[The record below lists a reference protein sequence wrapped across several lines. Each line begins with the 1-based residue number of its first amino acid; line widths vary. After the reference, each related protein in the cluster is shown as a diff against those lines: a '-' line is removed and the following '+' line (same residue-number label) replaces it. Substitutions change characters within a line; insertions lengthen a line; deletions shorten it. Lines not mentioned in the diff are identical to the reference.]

1 MWVDLWN
8 ENRCV
13 ILTNLETC
21 MTWNMIDIDDE
32 EGHAMPVIMTLS
44 ALLPG
49 GLKDIPVALRQALE
63 RDDYSTALSL
73 ANKAY
78 AAKGPEDPVAPLTYI
93 VLLVGR
99 GLVTEANGILRRAL
113 SFRAQD
119 ISLQLA
125 QIEALMVDGNFEAA
139 LALMEGMRSVNV
151 AEPRH
156 WGFLGD
162 MYLDLGREDDAVD
175 CYEHAVDM
183 GTLSLDLVFRLGQ
196 ILLERG
202 DSVRA
207 ARHFEHAARLVPDN
221 LYVWETTADL
231 LFEIGEYEK
240 AIYAFTRVLK
250 LDSRNIHAWE
260 NIGML
265 YQEMEEFGKAQEAF
279 ERIVALSPGDT
290 YALLQLGHGHMALGY
305 PEEALQTYRK
315 VLREDASNTEALRGA
330 VAAAF
335 EIGDMIEAEELARE
349 ALARHSEDPEG
360 LYSLG
365 IVMLALRRPQEAF
378 NSLTLAVK
386 ASENDN
392 ADYFAALSF
401 SEVMLGQL
409 ESSQL
414 NIYKAVEEG
423 VDSSSLLVFVEELIK
438 GGHIK
443 QTIDFARKPDLRA
456 YDGTWAVVSPIIS
469 YLANALAGGLE
480 EECQRYLEMFPILLS
495 QHPETVPVMW
505 DFEEIDRIAMRL
517 PVEQKKAI
525 LMMIGVLEG
534 RKDIES
540 FISTYNL

>member
-1 MWVDLWN
+1 MRAILWN
-8 ENRCV
+8 EKLGV
-13 ILTNLETC
+13 ILSNLETC

-49 GLKDIPVALRQALE
+49 GLKDLPVALRQALE
-63 RDDYSTALSL
+63 RDDYSMALSL

-78 AAKGPEDPVAPLTYI
+78 ASKGPADPVAPLTYI

-99 GLVTEANGILRRAL
+99 GLVSEANGILRRAL

-125 QIEALMVDGNFEAA
+125 QIEALMVDSNYEAA

-162 MYLDLGREDDAVD
+162 MYLDLGREEDAVD
-175 CYEHAVDM
+175 CYEHAVEM
-183 GTLSLDLVFRLGQ
+183 GTLSLELVFRLGQ

-202 DSVRA
+202 DAVRA

-221 LYVWETTADL
+221 LFVWETTADL
-231 LFEIGEYEK
+231 LFEIGEIEK
-240 AIYAFTRVLK
+240 AIYAYTRVLK
-250 LDSRNIHAWE
+250 LDSRNVRAWE
-260 NIGML
+260 NIGIA
-265 YQEMEEFGKAQEAF
+265 YQEVEEFGKAQEAF

-315 VLREDASNTEALRGA
+315 VLREDPSNSDALRGA

-335 EIGDMIEAEELARE
+335 EIGDMIEAEQLARE

-365 IVMLALRRPQEAF
+365 IVMLTLRRPQEAF
-378 NSLTLAVK
+378 DALSLAVK
-386 ASENDN
+386 SSEEAN
-392 ADYFAALSF
+392 ANFFAALSC
-401 SEVMLGQL
+401 SEVMLGKL
-409 ESSQL
+409 EASLHHIHQ
-414 NIYKAVEEG
+414 AVDEG
-423 VDSSSLLVFVEELIK
+423 VDGSSLLVYVEELLK
-438 GGHIK
+438 GGHI
-443 QTIDFARKPDLRA
+443 QDAINFARTAELRA
-456 YDGTWAVVSPIIS
+456 YDVTWAVVSPVIS
-469 YLANALAGGLE
+469 YLANALKGGLE
-480 EECQRYLEMFPILLS
+480 EECQRYLEMFAVLLS
-495 QHPETVPVMW
+495 ENPQTVPVMW
-505 DFEEIDRIAMRL
+505 DFEEVDRIAMRL
-517 PVEQKKAI
+517 PAEQKKAI

-534 RKDIES
+534 RKDIEN

>member
-1 MWVDLWN
+1 
-8 ENRCV
+8 
-13 ILTNLETC
+13 

-32 EGHAMPVIMTLS
+32 DGHSMPVIMTLS

-49 GLKDIPVALRQALE
+49 GLKDVPVALRQAME
-63 RDDYSTALSL
+63 RDDYSAALSL

-78 AAKGPEDPVAPLTYI
+78 AAQGPEDPVAPLTYI

-99 GLVTEANGILRRAL
+99 GLVSEAMGVLRRAL

-125 QIEALMVDGNFEAA
+125 QIEALMVDGNYEAA

-196 ILLERG
+196 ILLDRG
-202 DSVRA
+202 DPVRA

-221 LYVWETTADL
+221 LFVWETTADL
-231 LFEIGEYEK
+231 LFEIGEFEK
-240 AIYAFTRVLK
+240 SIYAYTRVLK
-250 LDSRNIHAWE
+250 LDSRNVRAWE

-265 YQEMEEFGKAQEAF
+265 YQGTDNFEKAQEAF

-290 YALLQLGHGHMALGY
+290 YAMLQLAHGHMALGY

-315 VLREDASNTEALRGA
+315 VMREEPENSEALRGA

-335 EIGDMIEAEELARE
+335 EIGDMMEAEQLARD
-349 ALARHSEDPEG
+349 ALARHSEDPDG

-365 IVMLALRRPQEAF
+365 IVMLALRRAQEAF
-378 NSLTLAVK
+378 DVLTLAVK
-386 ASENDN
+386 YNEEEDP
-392 ADYFAALSF
+392 DFFAALSF
-401 SEVMLGQL
+401 SEVMLG
-409 ESSQL
+409 EL
-414 NIYKAVEEG
+414 NAALQHIFKAVERG
-423 VDSSSLLVFVEELIK
+423 VDGSSLLVFVEELLK
-438 GGHIK
+438 GGHISE
-443 QTIDFARKPDLRA
+443 TIDFARKPDLRT
-456 YDGTWAVVSPIIS
+456 YDATWAVVSPIIS
-469 YLANALAGGLE
+469 YLTNALEGELE
-480 EECQRYLEMFPILLS
+480 EECARYLEMFPVLLAENP
-495 QHPETVPVMW
+495 QTVPVMW
-505 DFEEIDRIAMRL
+505 DFEEIERIAMRL
-517 PVEQKKAI
+517 PSEQKKII

-534 RKDIES
+534 RKDIEN